1 MAASSRLTAAGRRC
15 ISAWTSAVPGPRP
28 CHSSATVKAVSAVVD
43 SSGLISANVPDHTP
57 IWWLRLTAAPCRP
70 SARQSGNR
78 YTLLAGR
85 PFAAL
90 GSELNLLLDRV
101 ADAASNHA
109 GRVALTGILPTLRRA
124 DLGPDMMTDA
134 PRYRA
139 LNSGLRRLRQAPF
152 SIRIAGQDPLEL
164 ASEGCRAGGFSV
176 EMATTWA
183 QVAQACPGLCGRHR
197 RCVRPQIPGLSPG
210 GLGPHLTSSGSLGG
224 LSSGFPFARRVLPF
238 VRLPR
243 VSFVR
248 RSPVSLR
255 PLPVPVPRRFP
266 SGFPF
271 P

>member
-1 MAASSRLTAAGRRC
+1 MAACSRLTAAGRRC

-43 SSGLISANVPDHTP
+43 SSGLISANVPDQHTY
-57 IWWLRLTAAPCRP
+57 LVATSDSRTCRP

-109 GRVALTGILPTLRRA
+109 GQVALTGLLPTLRRA

-139 LNSGLRRLRQAPF
+139 LNSGLRRPRPAPF

-164 ASEGCRAGGFSV
+164 ASEDVGLEGSPLRLWSV
-176 EMATTWA
+176 IGRPPK
-183 QVAQACPGLCGRHR
+183 AQADA
-197 RCVRPQIPGLSPG
+197 VG
-210 GLGPHLTSSGSLGG
+210 G
-224 LSSGFPFARRVLPF
+224 AA
-238 VRLPR
+238 
-243 VSFVR
+243 
-248 RSPVSLR
+248 
-255 PLPVPVPRRFP
+255 
-266 SGFPF
+266 
-271 P
+271 